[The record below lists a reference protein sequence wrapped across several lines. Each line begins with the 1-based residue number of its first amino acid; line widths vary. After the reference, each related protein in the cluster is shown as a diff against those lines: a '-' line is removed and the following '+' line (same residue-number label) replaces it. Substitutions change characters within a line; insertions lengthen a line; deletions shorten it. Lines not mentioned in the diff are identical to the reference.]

1 MSGWAAKS
9 LCILVS
15 VTDFKVWQ
23 DLRWA
28 GGVQGPQQ
36 AELTPVLCGDEW
48 QGVSWEKNFL

>member
-28 GGVQGPQQ
+28 GGCRGLSKP
-36 AELTPVLCGDEW
+36 
-48 QGVSWEKNFL
+48 S